1 MTFSNVFCYKI
12 KKKEKRTRIY
22 FGSEHGLGASIGTDA
37 INFDTKAS
45 ALTEFRA
52 HAAIHVSH
60 SIEL

>member
-1 MTFSNVFCYKI
+1 MFSICYI
-12 KKKEKRTRIY
+12 ILKKERTPIY
-22 FGSEHGLGASIGTDA
+22 FGSEHGLGASIGTHT
-37 INFDTKAS
+37 INFDTEAS